1 LKKPGAVSSL
11 SMLEVILSLYFVAL
25 KCGLE
30 PYNLR
35 VENMNLTR
43 ADTKAKKFA
52 YAVVVVVFAI
62 GFPLFLL
69 ARTAINDVEIGAFA
83 LSLALLYIVV
93 VSGFVLLIFNIEG
106 MRIKVKELDEKTK
119 DKLRKFY
126 FLFIIIIVLN
136 IIYSVY
142 RLIIEVAA

>member
-1 LKKPGAVSSL
+1 
-11 SMLEVILSLYFVAL
+11 
-25 KCGLE
+25 
-30 PYNLR
+30 
-35 VENMNLTR
+35 MNLTR